1 IRGEGSEQEEFV
13 ALKTELPPQEGD
25 IFNHRVYKSSKA
37 ALESLSNT
45 YGYFDQY
52 WLNKSVDIILP
63 DNKAD
68 VSLVYNTGD
77 RYEFDDVVF
86 FTY

>member
-1 IRGEGSEQEEFV
+1 IEVVIEDLGEPVIVDSRIIEIRGEGREQEEYQ
-13 ALKTELPPQEGD
+13 ALEKELPPQEGD
-25 IFNHRVYKSSKA
+25 VFNHRVYKNSKA

-63 DNKAD
+63 DN
-68 VSLVYNTGD
+68 T
-77 RYEFDDVVF
+77 
-86 FTY
+86 